1 MSCSVRAARAGDRPA
16 LAEIYRRSSLSNAG
30 DRPHLLEHPDAL
42 ELPWSDRAAERTRV
56 AIEDGRIVGFA
67 TVETDGDHAS
77 LEDLFV
83 DPASM
88 RRGIATALLDDVVA
102 AARARGVSRLDV
114 TANSHALEFYVQA
127 GFRDTGVAHTRFGA
141 GRQMHLELGT

>member
-1 MSCSVRAARAGDRPA
+1 
-16 LAEIYRRSSLSNAG
+16 
-30 DRPHLLEHPDAL
+30 
-42 ELPWSDRAAERTRV
+42 
-56 AIEDGRIVGFA
+56 
-67 TVETDGDHAS
+67 
-77 LEDLFV
+77 
-83 DPASM
+83 M